1 MKCVLVYEAGFGCTW
16 CERKDKWG
24 IPDKWI
30 NIQYH
35 RWLTTDT
42 YTLPSQQ
49 PTQNMRIKS
58 KTMRIK
64 SKSSI
69 RTRIIFCQ
77 LKNKEQDE
85 VF

>member
-1 MKCVLVYEAGFGCTW
+1 MHVKCVQVYEAPALDLDVLDV
-16 CERKDKWG
+16 ERKDKWA

-49 PTQNMRIKS
+49 PT
-58 KTMRIK
+58 
-64 SKSSI
+64 
-69 RTRIIFCQ
+69 
-77 LKNKEQDE
+77 KNTAAY
-85 VF
+85 

>member
-1 MKCVLVYEAGFGCTW
+1 MHVNVFKDMKPQSTGFGCDVLDV
-16 CERKDKWG
+16 ERKDKWG

-49 PTQNMRIKS
+49 PTKKAAKVCLLDKYLNSFI
-58 KTMRIK
+58 
-64 SKSSI
+64 
-69 RTRIIFCQ
+69 
-77 LKNKEQDE
+77 
-85 VF
+85 V